1 MIITFTLEGIG
12 GQIKENWEEGDGTT
26 SAVTIRI
33 ADFINNVV
41 ATRRFVDLLFVF
53 LLQQKVVRL
62 PWATFALQQSL
73 RNPTPV
79 SLQLKATDVFHAT
92 NKQTNTKNTNKHNKQ
107 MYQTSKQNQ
116 CYLHLHQ
123 QQKSTKI
130 VVPTNFQLCSLSRL
144 PETEGQELPPAVIMK
159 LDVEGKV
166 GEINLV
172 LFALAV
178 IISMR
183 LLCW

>member
-1 MIITFTLEGIG
+1 MPLVHY
-12 GQIKENWEEGDGTT
+12 NSHSW
-26 SAVTIRI
+26 
-33 ADFINNVV
+33 
-41 ATRRFVDLLFVF
+41 
-53 LLQQKVVRL
+53 
-62 PWATFALQQSL
+62 
-73 RNPTPV
+73 NPTPV
-79 SLQLKATDVFHAT
+79 SLQLEATNVFHAT
-92 NKQTNTKNTNKHNKQ
+92 NKPINTKKYKQ
-107 MYQTSKQNQ
+107 TYQTSVSNKQT
-116 CYLHLHQ
+116 
-123 QQKSTKI
+123 KSVLPASSSATKINENPPI

-183 LLCW
+183 LL